1 MWKVFLADRK
11 QINNPLQKSHQQYIT
26 EEWSKWG
33 RPGLTRKQRS
43 LLNIG
48 ILMTLNRSTELRV
61 HIRGALRNGLT
72 EEEITE
78 AITHTMMYSGVP
90 TGVEA
95 SKVAAGVIKEMRDNG
110 ELDGDNA
117 QSGQDLGQNAKQAPP
132 TQAVRHDGELDDA
145 KLKAGQDGGEE
156 APLAS

>member
-1 MWKVFLADRK
+1 M
-11 QINNPLQKSHQQYIT
+11 QKTHQQYIT

-33 RPGLTRKQRS
+33 RSGLTRKQRS

-61 HIRGALRNGLT
+61 HIRGAVRNGLT

-78 AITHTMMYSGVP
+78 AICHTMMYSGVP

-95 SKVAAGVIKEMRDNG
+95 SKVAAGVIQEMKDNG
-110 ELDGDNA
+110 EF
-117 QSGQDLGQNAKQAPP
+117 
-132 TQAVRHDGELDDA
+132 LDDA
-145 KLKAGQDGGEE
+145 QRKAGQGGEE
-156 APLAS
+156 AVLAS

>member
-1 MWKVFLADRK
+1 MHRK
-11 QINNPLQKSHQQYIT
+11 SLTMQQINNPIQKSHQQYIT

-48 ILMTLNRSTELRV
+48 ILMTLNRSTELKV
-61 HIRGALRNGLT
+61 HIRGAIRNGLT

-90 TGVEA
+90 AGVQA
-95 SKVAAGVIKEMRDNG
+95 SKDAAGVIKEMKENG
-110 ELDGDNA
+110 EF
-117 QSGQDLGQNAKQAPP
+117 
-132 TQAVRHDGELDDA
+132 DDA
-145 KLKAGQDGGEE
+145 AKKAGQGGEE
-156 APLAS
+156 AILAS

>member
-1 MWKVFLADRK
+1 MEQLTLR
-11 QINNPLQKSHQQYIT
+11 QIDNPLQKSHQQYIT

-90 TGVEA
+90 AGVEA
-95 SKVAAGVIKEMRDNG
+95 SKIAAGVIKEMKDSG
-110 ELDGDNA
+110 ELD
-117 QSGQDLGQNAKQAPP
+117 SPAK
-132 TQAVRHDGELDDA
+132 
-145 KLKAGQDGGEE
+145 KAGQDGGED
-156 APLAS
+156 AVLAS

>member
-1 MWKVFLADRK
+1 M
-11 QINNPLQKSHQQYIT
+11 QKSHQQYIT

-61 HIRGALRNGLT
+61 HVRGAIRNGLT

-90 TGVEA
+90 SGVEG
-95 SKVAAGVIKEMRDNG
+95 SKVAAGVIQEMKDNG
-110 ELDGDNA
+110 EYDEA
-117 QSGQDLGQNAKQAPP
+117 RK
-132 TQAVRHDGELDDA
+132 R
-145 KLKAGQDGGEE
+145 AGQGEE
-156 APLAS
+156 GAVLAS